1 MMKKCFVA
9 VLIMAFALTLP
20 NFVQAQMA
28 MTHDLIIGATVGGIV
43 PLGENIKDR
52 FEVGIPFAVHAKV
65 PYLAEISGMGVGA
78 GLEIGYYMAEAEYG
92 DDLSGIPIMIF
103 GDLDL
108 SNLISMPPEMELGIE
123 LGLGLHMQDLGD
135 SYTCFGFNPGVF
147 FGYEVMEGLDIVAK
161 LRFSEILSSEDDPIG
176 GTQEW
181 LDFRVGVS
189 YTLPDLLP
197 F

>member
-1 MMKKCFVA
+1 MMRKCFVV
-9 VLIMAFALTLP
+9 VLIFAFTLTLP
-20 NFVQAQMA
+20 TLTEAQTA
-28 MTHDLIIGATVGGIV
+28 MTHDLVIGATVGGMV

-52 FEVGIPFAVHAKV
+52 FNIGIPFTAHAKV
-65 PYLAEISGMGVGA
+65 PYLAEISGMSVGA
-78 GLEIGYYMAEAEYG
+78 GLEIGYYMASAEYG
-92 DDLSGIPIMIF
+92 EDLSGIPISIF

-108 SNLISMPPEMELGIE
+108 SNLIGLPPVMNLGFE
-123 LGLGLHMQDLGD
+123 LGLGLHLQDLGD
-135 SYTCFGFNPGVF
+135 SYTYFGLTPGIV

-161 LRFSEILSSEDDPIG
+161 LRFSEIVSSDDPFG